1 MPQFRVPNKQGVEI
15 LGQPVEVEGPY
26 TEGSALGGAIKPVN
40 IGGFNNT
47 DGWAA
52 TANTMTPAWWT
63 AAGALVVGTYSPQ
76 TAGADALDRIGYFPG
91 SKDFPGKLQPV
102 AIANFVYNGATWDRQ
117 RGDTSGTFVQGNVA
131 SDGVDAGNPLK
142 IGAVYNTNPPSVGAG
157 DRVNLQANTFGTLR
171 TMPGFMSVAI
181 TSAQTQATGTNWT
194 TFGNIACAM
203 IDIANVSGAD
213 IEYRRDA
220 AGDAMRIADGGTR
233 LVLGITNANQISFRR
248 VDLSNTQVTVTAEVM
263 A

>member
-26 TEGSALGGAIKPVN
+26 TEDSTAPGAIKPVN
-40 IGGFNNT
+40 IGGFNSS
-47 DGWAA
+47 DGQGKSAGA
-52 TANTMTPAWWT
+52 MTPAWWT
-63 AAGALVVGTYSPQ
+63 RAGALVIATYSPQ
-76 TAGADALDRIGYFPG
+76 TAGADALTRIGYFPG
-91 SKDFPGKLQPV
+91 SKDFPGTNQP
-102 AIANFVYNGATWDRQ
+102 AAFANHVYNGATWDRQ
-117 RGDTSGTFVQGNVA
+117 RGDTSGTYVQGNVA

-181 TSAQTQATGTNWT
+181 LSAQTAAVGTNWT
-194 TFGNIACAM
+194 TFTTTACAM
-203 IDIANVSGAD
+203 LDIANVSGAD

-220 AGDAMRIADGGTR
+220 AGNAMRIADGGSR
-233 LVLGITNANQISFRR
+233 LVLGITNADQISFRR
-248 VDLSNTQVTVTAEVM
+248 VDTSNTQVTVTAEVM